1 MMEQKQIEIIKKAI
15 AGVVIDLEKLEQEKK
30 VLIESYSSAQTDK
43 ERATIKAK
51 MNESVKK
58 YALLE
63 EYSKKLAKKVR
74 TLKQN

>member
-1 MMEQKQIEIIKKAI
+1 MEQKQIEIIKKAI